1 MPLALPVLVCECIY
15 MHGSMLTSF
24 FKGFNFNALGDKDN
38 KWVSGYN
45 SIREGMVKPLYI
57 LMPIFDTKF
66 VHLIPDRQKAHDNLT
81 DFLNMLDTIIND
93 KREQIAAKK
102 AADIE
107 DHEKDLLT
115 LMIESEM
122 NPESEGAVMSNEEL
136 KVCINHCFPQ
146 VYVFIHSYTH
156 TAYRAICASFS

>member
-1 MPLALPVLVCECIY
+1 
-15 MHGSMLTSF
+15 
-24 FKGFNFNALGDKDN
+24 
-38 KWVSGYN
+38 
-45 SIREGMVKPLYI
+45 
-57 LMPIFDTKF
+57 MPIFDTKF

-102 AADIE
+102 AAEIE

-122 NPESEGAVMSNEEL
+122 NPESDGAVMSNEEL
-136 KVCINHCFPQ
+136 KVCINHCLIPGI
-146 VYVFIHSYTH
+146 YIHS
-156 TAYRAICASFS
+156 